1 MYRGKRTILQVP
13 STVLYSIIFRMWIE
27 VFFFFLLALFPNK
40 RTSYDHLSINGK
52 QESYI
57 KCSVLLTIVF

>member
-13 STVLYSIIFRMWIE
+13 FTVLYSIIFRMWIE
-27 VFFFFLLALFPNK
+27 LGCFLLAFFPSE